1 MRTNWYHALTLMCGG
16 LNKPVIG
23 AGMDE
28 QVLKPGDRDYVG
40 ALASG
45 LEVLQAFDADHP
57 RMTLSEV
64 AARTD
69 MDRAKARR
77 FLLTLHALGF
87 VKRTGRQFELTPR
100 VLQLG
105 YAYQASNQYRAVIQQ
120 YLEDITAELGES
132 SSLAVLDGDD
142 VVYVVRSAAR
152 HRLMAITLSV
162 GTRLPAAYTSMGRVL
177 LAQLPQNELE
187 IYIDRIQL
195 ERHTLSSITEKNVLR
210 EEIDKA
216 RNLGYAVLDQELD
229 LGLRSVAVPAYSAS
243 GELLGA
249 LNISTNAARVDMD
262 TLLNVYLPRLQIVA
276 DRIRQAAR

>member
-1 MRTNWYHALTLMCGG
+1 
-16 LNKPVIG
+16 
-23 AGMDE
+23 MDE
-28 QVLKPGDRDYVG
+28 QILKPGDRDYVG

-45 LEVLQAFDADHP
+45 LEVLQAFDGEHP

-105 YAYQASNQYRAVIQQ
+105 YAYQASNRYRAVIQQ

-177 LAQLPQNELE
+177 LAQLPESELAAFL
-187 IYIDRIQL
+187 DRIRL
-195 ERHTLSSITEKNVLR
+195 ERFTESSVV
-210 EEIDKA
+210 DKA
-216 RNLGYAVLDQELD
+216 ALRCAIDQAREQGYSIVDQELD
-229 LGLRSVAVPAYSAS
+229 SGLRSVAVPVFAGS

-249 LNISTNAARVDMD
+249 INISTNAARVDME
-262 TLLNVYLPRLQIVA
+262 TLMKVYLPRLQE
-276 DRIRQAAR
+276 AAEAVRRTTR

>member
-1 MRTNWYHALTLMCGG
+1 
-16 LNKPVIG
+16 
-23 AGMDE
+23 MDE
-28 QVLKPGDRDYVG
+28 QILKPGDRDYVG

-45 LEVLQAFDADHP
+45 LEVLQAFDAERP

-87 VKRTGRQFELTPR
+87 VKRNGRQFELTPR

-142 VVYVVRSAAR
+142 VVYVVRSSAR

-177 LAQLPQNELE
+177 LAQLPEVEL
-187 IYIDRIQL
+187 DVFLSRVTL
-195 ERHTLSSITEKNVLR
+195 EAFTVSSVTSPDVLK
-210 EEIDKA
+210 EEIIKV
-216 RNLGYAVLDQELD
+216 REQGYSIVDQELD
-229 LGLRSVAVPAYSAS
+229 SGLRSVAVPVFAGN

-249 LNISTNAARVDMD
+249 INISTNAARVDME
-262 TLLNVYLPRLQIVA
+262 TLMGAYLPRLQ
-276 DRIRQAAR
+276 QAAEKVRRTTQ